1 MMDTELGAIVE
12 RVLAAEERRREAQI
26 AFARAQ
32 IALLDRIR
40 ETMRREQARDWG
52 DVTWSAEG
60 LTRDPSAS

>member
-40 ETMRREQARDWG
+40 ETMRREQARDLG
-52 DVTWSAEG
+52 GCNMVS
-60 LTRDPSAS
+60 RRSNSRS